1 MRSKK
6 QSDRLTTK
14 EETGSTYNDEIPAF
28 AGMTGDRLSMF
39 MKPGHYFTAGIAIIR
54 LNFNSTIN

>member
-28 AGMTGDRLSMF
+28 AGMTGDRLSMYS
-39 MKPGHYFTAGIAIIR
+39 PEIG
-54 LNFNSTIN
+54 